1 MKTRKAPGARGRGR
15 RMVLTT
21 AFAMVLML
29 VLCLAPAAFAVP
41 KTHPDAPGASGS
53 AAGHSGELPATANA
67 PTATPGLPPTQ
78 PGPPA
83 KEPEGSAADG
93 PHAKDPTPSGPAKNA
108 GAPVKNKTRVWEPNQ
123 PVTDKYDGPCTRHE
137 DTDRKGAGHDWHRGE
152 GVGHS
157 GVKPSDEATESTT
170 PTDTPPPSDPE
181 MDTPSA
187 EDTLTVQGDDPDDEP
202 FLPFTPTPPVRLTIA
217 TPTAVKQSSRE
228 AEAFLPFTGGS
239 ANYLLLLAAACA
251 LGGGVLRGQ
260 NRALMHAHKRIA
272 R

>member
-15 RMVLTT
+15 RMVLTM

-41 KTHPDAPGASGS
+41 KTGPDAPGASGS
-53 AAGHSGELPATANA
+53 APGHTGELPATANA
-67 PTATPGLPPTQ
+67 PKDAPGPPPTQ

-83 KEPEGSAADG
+83 KEPEGSAAAS
-93 PHAKDPTPSGPAKNA
+93 PHENDPGTVDPPENRGASAKD
-108 GAPVKNKTRVWEPNQ
+108 KTKVWTPNQ

-137 DTDRKGAGHDWHRGE
+137 DTDRKGGGHDWHRGN

-170 PTDTPPPSDPE
+170 PTDTPSGE
-181 MDTPSA
+181 DTP
-187 EDTLTVQGDDPDDEP
+187 TVPGDDPDDEP
-202 FLPFTPTPPVRLTIA
+202 FLPFTPTAPEMLTIA
-217 TPTAVKQSSRE
+217 TPVAVKQSVRE
-228 AEAFLPFTGGS
+228 TEAFLPFTGGD

-251 LGGGVLRGQ
+251 LGGGVLRG
-260 NRALMHAHKRIA
+260 RSSALVHTRKRIA